1 MTTASTPGP
10 TRGRRWL
17 IVTAVALVL
26 ALTLLAFSLSYSV
39 LQDLAA
45 RSGIPANVTWAWP
58 LIVDGTI
65 VVTMVVIFAQ
75 RGRGRRANALPWTA
89 LIVFA
94 LVSVVGNGIHTAAVH
109 DSTQGISM
117 AIAIGVGAVPPVALL
132 VASEMLVRLLA
143 PQGPSSEDTA
153 GANAPLAPGR
163 IVEPVFVAEPHL
175 DPVPGEEDTGPLAGD
190 LAPTP
195 VPDSEPVLEPVSEV
209 GPAQEPT
216 PEAGFD
222 VVSATEPTAEPVP
235 EAEAIAEDS
244 LPTSEPVAEPLPQ
257 LRAVEKPQEPA
268 ERIPTEKGEQI
279 DWVIEQV
286 AGGRDATREWIAE
299 RLGVSVRTAQR
310 RLAEAR
316 EQSPEAFA
324 A

>member
-109 DSTQGISM
+109 DSAQGISM

-143 PQGPSSEDTA
+143 HQEPNSEDTA
-153 GANAPLAPGR
+153 GATVPEPASEAEPHFGPVLEAADTSLLAGDVAPAAVHAPEPA
-163 IVEPVFVAEPHL
+163 VEPVLEDVPAPEPTPEVVS
-175 DPVPGEEDTGPLAGD
+175 DVVSATDPLA
-190 LAPTP
+190 
-195 VPDSEPVLEPVSEV
+195 EPVSEV
-209 GPAQEPT
+209 
-216 PEAGFD
+216 
-222 VVSATEPTAEPVP
+222 
-235 EAEAIAEDS
+235 EAIAEDS

-316 EQSPEAFA
+316 EQAPEAFA